1 MGVRGLKSR
10 MEEMKNESH
19 SFFLPKPQVFLKDII
34 WGKNLQAK
42 DYQCLISFDRFSQL
56 INKM

>member
-19 SFFLPKPQVFLKDII
+19 SFFLPKPQVFLKDIYGEKI
-34 WGKNLQAK
+34 YKRK
-42 DYQCLISFDRFSQL
+42 I
-56 INKM
+56 INV